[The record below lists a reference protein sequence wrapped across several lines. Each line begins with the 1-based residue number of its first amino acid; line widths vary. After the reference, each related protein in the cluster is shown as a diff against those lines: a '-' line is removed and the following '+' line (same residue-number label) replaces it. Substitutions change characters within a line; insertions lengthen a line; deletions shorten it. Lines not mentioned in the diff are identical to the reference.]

1 MQKMKKAVVV
11 ETLGFSFLPILL
23 FYRFFGYETWYF
35 NTSSLLSRF
44 PKFKLLI
51 QKYSIQKLEWKEFF
65 FDRQYA
71 SHQLSYNN
79 FERIWELNFEKSKT
93 LKVMSDFM
101 ESEEIEI
108 AYKNYLIKKVE
119 PFYRLCLLI
128 DYHFKKSGFSKIIL
142 LPTDFLEIKKWTENL
157 GDSNIGLDRFYVPFW
172 ANIYGNI
179 HLRFHKFIQIGI
191 ALILPL
197 WTLFHLRKV
206 RLKKIQGTEYQTGF
220 RVYSTDMGFKRK
232 YQKIDFLID
241 GQKIKPEDVFFCNER
256 KIDQEYSKEFEERGY
271 KLIPLQEVLRDIDL
285 NFIWIFLL
293 RKHTIKC
300 LTLFFTS
307 FREKKEMVYV
317 SNAILYYYPFWVA
330 FLEKYRFKNYVVY
343 NNTSFTH
350 VIRNVIFSAKGVKS
364 WWYNH
369 SEAILDPYKPP
380 QLKRTVY
387 EVDYLYLLY
396 DNFISWGLNM
406 TSYYNNRTNKISNFH
421 NLGIIWSEFVKNSS
435 ATRQSKL
442 LRTKIIKS
450 LKGSPNKLI
459 AVFDTSYGVDAPLKE
474 EDGIRFIRDIQKL
487 LEDMPEVGVI
497 FKEKKP
503 REELSQRIASVY
515 KKMGS
520 QGRLYASTDVNEP
533 DVQEAIAA
541 SDLVISAC
549 FTSPTLVALGAGKKG
564 IFYDPTSLFKGFYYE
579 NIPKFVANNY
589 KELKE
594 IVKFWLYEITDEA
607 FLEYLEQHIKNNV
620 DSNLEGEAISRLRKL
635 ITQSHI

>member
-1 MQKMKKAVVV
+1 
-11 ETLGFSFLPILL
+11 
-23 FYRFFGYETWYF
+23 
-35 NTSSLLSRF
+35 
-44 PKFKLLI
+44 
-51 QKYSIQKLEWKEFF
+51 
-65 FDRQYA
+65 
-71 SHQLSYNN
+71 
-79 FERIWELNFEKSKT
+79 
-93 LKVMSDFM
+93 
-101 ESEEIEI
+101 
-108 AYKNYLIKKVE
+108 
-119 PFYRLCLLI
+119 
-128 DYHFKKSGFSKIIL
+128 
-142 LPTDFLEIKKWTENL
+142 
-157 GDSNIGLDRFYVPFW
+157 
-172 ANIYGNI
+172 
-179 HLRFHKFIQIGI
+179 
-191 ALILPL
+191 
-197 WTLFHLRKV
+197 
-206 RLKKIQGTEYQTGF
+206 
-220 RVYSTDMGFKRK
+220 
-232 YQKIDFLID
+232 
-241 GQKIKPEDVFFCNER
+241 
-256 KIDQEYSKEFEERGY
+256 
-271 KLIPLQEVLRDIDL
+271 
-285 NFIWIFLL
+285 
-293 RKHTIKC
+293 
-300 LTLFFTS
+300 
-307 FREKKEMVYV
+307 
-317 SNAILYYYPFWVA
+317 
-330 FLEKYRFKNYVVY
+330 
-343 NNTSFTH
+343 
-350 VIRNVIFSAKGVKS
+350 
-364 WWYNH
+364 
-369 SEAILDPYKPP
+369 
-380 QLKRTVY
+380 
-387 EVDYLYLLY
+387 
-396 DNFISWGLNM
+396 
-406 TSYYNNRTNKISNFH
+406 
-421 NLGIIWSEFVKNSS
+421 VKNSS